1 MRPRSMAKTKGSPRR
16 SRCKRNRRRNKRARR
31 PSREAEPTPTG
42 PTGVHHIP
50 DHLLELV
57 LLRVA
62 TPLALLRAASTCKRW
77 CRLIFTDDATSP
89 DHRFRRSLRAAR
101 VPGHYHVDGNNHVFV
116 PDPLAADGFD
126 RRQFS
131 LDFLPA
137 VPHGSL
143 PWELADSRGGLLLF
157 YRRDLVYYRM
167 GRVWGGD
174 PEYLHFPDML
184 VCDPLNRRCQGI
196 LYWEE
201 MWPYQCLGLFL
212 LDGAAADVPAAG
224 GSSIAMSNFRVV
236 AVTYESDVFEDDR
249 GAPRACVFSSGS
261 DGGWSMVESASGGDV
276 PIPEYRSISF
286 AGRARSSFFWR
297 MEHEGAVLAL
307 DDATI
312 QFSLVTFPCTVVGM
326 PEESSAFR
334 VIGGDDDAV
343 RVVRV
348 MANNDLTVFRQLD
361 SSGEWVVEK
370 LVRLPEATS
379 GLPEREETYFHG
391 PAKIVAT
398 TTRHVLVTP
407 QEETWI
413 FSIDLE
419 TLEVDQAHERNRYAG
434 AAYPFELPWPPA
446 LRADNRRRCS
456 RMDLTV

>member
-116 PDPLAADGFD
+116 PDPSAADGLN
-126 RRQFS
+126 RRHFS

-137 VPHGSL
+137 VPDGSL
-143 PWELADSRGGLLLF
+143 PWELADSRGGLLLL
-157 YRRDLVYYRM
+157 YRRDVVYYRM
-167 GRVWGGD
+167 GRMWDGD
-174 PEYLHFPDML
+174 AGYLQFPDMV
-184 VCDPLNRRCQGI
+184 VCDPLTRRCQGI

-201 MWPYQCLGLFL
+201 MWSDPCLGLFL
-212 LDGAAADVPAAG
+212 LDGDAAGETAG
-224 GSSIAMSNFRVV
+224 GSFIGMSNFRVV
-236 AVTYESDVFEDDR
+236 AVVYESHVFGNNR
-249 GAPRACVFSSGS
+249 GTPRACVSSSGR
-261 DGGWSMVESASGGDV
+261 DGGWRQETAAGGDV
-276 PIPEYRSISF
+276 SIPEYNLISF
-286 AGRARSSFFWR
+286 AGRARSSLFWR
-297 MEHEGAVLAL
+297 MEREGAVLAL

-312 QFSLVTFPCTVVGM
+312 QFSLITFPCTVVGT

-334 VIGGDDDAV
+334 VIGGDDGAV

-361 SSGEWVVEK
+361 SSSEWVVEK
-370 LVRLPEATS
+370 LVRLPEATR
-379 GLPEREETYFHG
+379 GLPGREETYFQRS
-391 PAKIVAT
+391 AKIAAMT
-398 TTRHVLVTP
+398 TKHVLMTP

-413 FSIDLE
+413 FSVDLE
-419 TLEVDQAHERNRYAG
+419 TLEVDRAHERNRYAG

-446 LRADNRRRCS
+446 LRVDHRRHRS

>member
-1 MRPRSMAKTKGSPRR
+1 MRPRSMATKGSSHR
-16 SRCKRNRRRNKRARR
+16 SRSNRRRSKRARR
-31 PSREAEPTPTG
+31 PSREAEPTPSG

-57 LLRVA
+57 LLRVG

-77 CRLIFTDDATSP
+77 RRLIFTDDAPFP

-101 VPGHYHVDGNNHVFV
+101 VAGHYHVDGNNHIFV
-116 PDPLAADGFD
+116 PDPSAADGLD
-126 RRQFS
+126 RRHFS

-157 YRRDLVYYRM
+157 YRRDVVYYRM
-167 GRVWGGD
+167 GHVWEGD
-174 PEYLHFPDML
+174 PEYLHFPDMV
-184 VCDPLNRRCQGI
+184 VCDPLNRRYQGI

-212 LDGAAADVPAAG
+212 LDAAAADEPAAG
-224 GSSIAMSNFRVV
+224 GSSIGMSNFRVV
-236 AVTYESDVFEDDR
+236 AVVYESDVFEDDR
-249 GAPRACVFSSGS
+249 GAPRACVFSSGG
-261 DGGWSMVESASGGDV
+261 DGGWRQESTAGDDV

-312 QFSLVTFPCTVVGM
+312 QFSLVTFPSTVVGT
-326 PEESSAFR
+326 PEESSAFWA
-334 VIGGDDDAV
+334 IGGGDGAA
-343 RVVRV
+343 RIVRV
-348 MANNDLTVFRQLD
+348 MANNDLTVFQQLQ

-379 GLPEREETYFHG
+379 GLSGREETYFQQ

-413 FSIDLE
+413 FSVDLE
-419 TLEVDQAHERNRYAG
+419 TLEVDRAHERNRYAG
-434 AAYPFELPWPPA
+434 AAYPFELPWAPA
-446 LRADNRRRCS
+446 LRVDHRRHRG
-456 RMDLTV
+456 RMDLTI

>member
-1 MRPRSMAKTKGSPRR
+1 MRPRSMATKRSPRR
-16 SRCKRNRRRNKRARR
+16 SRCKCNRRRNKRA
-31 PSREAEPTPTG
+31 SREAEPTPSG

-77 CRLIFTDDATSP
+77 RRLIFTDDATFP
-89 DHRFRRSLRAAR
+89 DHRFRRSVRAAR
-101 VPGHYHVDGNNHVFV
+101 VAGHYHVDGNNHIFV
-116 PDPLAADGFD
+116 PDPSAADGLD
-126 RRQFS
+126 RRHFS

-157 YRRDLVYYRM
+157 YRRDAVYHRM
-167 GRVWGGD
+167 GHVWEGD

-212 LDGAAADVPAAG
+212 LDGAAADEPAAG
-224 GSSIAMSNFRVV
+224 GSSIGMSNFRVV
-236 AVTYESDVFEDDR
+236 AVVYESDVFEDDR

-312 QFSLVTFPCTVVGM
+312 QFSLVTFPCTVVGA

-334 VIGGDDDAV
+334 FIGGVDGAA

-348 MANNDLTVFRQLD
+348 IANNDLTVFQQLD

-370 LVRLPEATS
+370 LVRLPEATC
-379 GLPEREETYFHG
+379 GLPGHDETYFQR

-407 QEETWI
+407 REETWI
-413 FSIDLE
+413 FSVDLD
-419 TLEVDQAHERNRYAG
+419 TLEVDRAHERSRYAG
-434 AAYPFELPWPPA
+434 AAYPFELPWPSA
-446 LRADNRRRCS
+446 LRADDRRHRRS
-456 RMDLTV
+456 RMD